1 MAVMT
6 HAAWLLLIP
15 AAAAGGWL
23 AGRRGGEIK
32 GGARVSRLSTT
43 YFRGLNYLLNEQ
55 QDKAIEIF
63 LQIAEVDKDTIETQF
78 ALGHL
83 FRRRGEV
90 DRAIRLHQSLVAR
103 NGLSEE
109 QKTRAVLALGEDYMR
124 AGLLDRA
131 ETLFTDLV
139 QMGVHA
145 PQALRQ
151 LIAIYQAE
159 RDWDKAIANATQYE
173 QTSGEPM
180 GKTIAH
186 FHCELAEK
194 ARLENRIDTARE
206 QIGLAYSA
214 DSNSVRAGVIEGRL
228 ELAEGNDAG
237 AIRAFERVARHDI
250 DYLPE
255 ILSAL
260 LGCYEKRDDGAR
272 ARSFLQ
278 EMIEHY
284 PGVSPVLALAQLIQ
298 RDEGIDAAQG
308 FLAKQLQ
315 QRPSIRGEA
324 ALIDLS
330 LGNPSDDP
338 AESLRILKQITD
350 QLVVR
355 TTSYRCQRCGF
366 GARAHH
372 WQCPSCKHWG
382 SIKPLLNAAGD

>member
-1 MAVMT
+1 MMT
-6 HAAWLLLIP
+6 NAAWLLLIP
-15 AAAAGGWL
+15 AAAAVGWL
-23 AGRRGGEIK
+23 SGRRGGEIK
-32 GGARVSRLSTT
+32 GGARVSRLSHT

-63 LQIAEVDKDTIETQF
+63 LQIAEVDKDTVETQF

-90 DRAIRLHQSLVAR
+90 DRAIRLHQSLVSR

-159 RDWDKAIANATQYE
+159 RDWHKAIEHALRYE

-180 GKTIAH
+180 GRVIAH
-186 FHCELAEK
+186 FHCELADK
-194 ARLENRIDTARE
+194 ARMENKNQQARE
-206 QIGLAYSA
+206 RIAQAYNA
-214 DSNSVRAGVIEGRL
+214 DSHCVRAGVLEGRL
-228 ELAEGNDAG
+228 ELAEGNDAA

-255 ILSAL
+255 ILAPL
-260 LGCYEKRDDGAR
+260 LGCYERRNELAR
-272 ARSFLQ
+272 ARGFLQ

-284 PGVSPVLALAQLIQ
+284 PGVSPLLALGQLIQ
-298 RDEGIDAAQG
+298 RDEGIDAAQQ
-308 FLAKQLQ
+308 FLARQLQ
-315 QRPSIRGEA
+315 QRPSVRGEA
-324 ALIDLS
+324 AYIELALENQ
-330 LGNPSDDP
+330 GNDAS
-338 AESLRILKQITD
+338 ESLRTVKQITD
-350 QLVVR
+350 QLIVR
-355 TTSYRCQRCGF
+355 TNSYRCQRCGF

-372 WQCPSCKHWG
+372 WQCPSCKQWG
-382 SIKPLLNAAGD
+382 TIKPLLSAVGD

>member
-1 MAVMT
+1 M
-6 HAAWLLLIP
+6 
-15 AAAAGGWL
+15 
-23 AGRRGGEIK
+23 
-32 GGARVSRLSTT
+32 SRLSNT

-63 LQIAEVDKDTIETQF
+63 LQIAEVDKDTVETQF

-90 DRAIRLHQSLVAR
+90 DRAIRLHQNLVAR
-103 NGLSEE
+103 IGLSEE

-139 QMGVHA
+139 KMGVHA

-151 LIAIYQAE
+151 LIAIYQFE
-159 RDWDKAIANATQYE
+159 RDWYKAIDHALEYE
-173 QTSGEPM
+173 KTSGESM
-180 GKTIAH
+180 GKVIAH
-186 FHCELAEK
+186 FYCELAEK
-194 ARLENRIDTARE
+194 ARLENRGDLARE
-206 QIGLAYSA
+206 EIGRAYAA

-228 ELAEGNDAG
+228 ELAEGNDAA

-250 DYLPE
+250 EFLPE
-255 ILSAL
+255 ILGPL
-260 LGCYEKRDDGAR
+260 LACYERRGETAR
-272 ARSFLQ
+272 ARGFLQ

-298 RDEGIDAAQG
+298 RDEGIGAAQA
-308 FLAKQLQ
+308 FLARQLQ

-330 LGNPSDDP
+330 IDNPGDDP
-338 AESLRILKQITD
+338 AESLRTLKQITD

-355 TTSYRCQRCGF
+355 TNSYRCQRCGF

-382 SIKPLLNAAGD
+382 TIKPLHSAAGE